1 VVNRSSF
8 LLAALFAST
17 ALLQGCAGMVVGAG
31 ATAGVSAVQER
42 GVSGTIDDT
51 KIRADINA
59 AWLKKDGQMFR
70 KVDLS
75 IYEGRVM
82 LTGIVLTE
90 QQRND
95 AVSLSWQAPGVRE
108 VINDIEVNSSGQALG
123 DYSHDTWIQQKLQT
137 LLLFDKDVKNVN
149 YVVDVVGGVVYV
161 LGLAQD
167 QSEMDRVIA
176 QAKDIT
182 GVKRVVSHV
191 LLKSDLHR
199 IE

>member
-1 VVNRSSF
+1 
-8 LLAALFAST
+8 
-17 ALLQGCAGMVVGAG
+17 MVVGAG

>member
-1 VVNRSSF
+1 MVNRSSF

>member
-1 VVNRSSF
+1 
-8 LLAALFAST
+8 
-17 ALLQGCAGMVVGAG
+17 
-31 ATAGVSAVQER
+31 
-42 GVSGTIDDT
+42 
-51 KIRADINA
+51 
-59 AWLKKDGQMFR
+59 
-70 KVDLS
+70 
-75 IYEGRVM
+75 
-82 LTGIVLTE
+82 
-90 QQRND
+90 
-95 AVSLSWQAPGVRE
+95 
-108 VINDIEVNSSGQALG
+108 
-123 DYSHDTWIQQKLQT
+123 LQT